1 VIYLQVRFRHKIR
14 KLVDGQSLTSA
25 RKHTLRL
32 LRTNRFPLSK
42 KRVIETIDPVAFEE
56 IRKRYAVAN
65 PGADWPKYLDL
76 DRWIGINIRRIRQ
89 VELDLARPKRIL
101 DLGCGAGY
109 FLYIA
114 QLLGHSGVGLDMDRL
129 SMFREVTRLLGVRRV
144 VERIEAFR
152 PLPDFGQKFDLI
164 TAFMICFNN
173 HKMPDLWK
181 VPEWEFFL
189 DDLAKHLTP
198 RGRVWLELNQ
208 EYDGTFY
215 TPELK
220 EFFQKRGAR
229 INEQKVIF
237 NSGFRARASASP
249 VAR

>member
-1 VIYLQVRFRHKIR
+1 MQFRHKIR
-14 KLVDGQSLTSA
+14 KLVDGRSLVSA

-32 LRTNRFPLSK
+32 LRTGRFPLNK
-42 KRVIETIDPVAFEE
+42 KRVIETIDPVGFGR
-56 IRKRYAVAN
+56 IRKRYAIAN

-76 DRWIGINIRRIRQ
+76 DRWIPINIRRIRQ
-89 VELDLARPKRIL
+89 IELDLSRPRRIL

-129 SMFREVTRLLGVRRV
+129 SMFREVTRLLGVRRIV
-144 VERIEAFR
+144 QRIEAFQ
-152 PLPDFGQKFDLI
+152 PLPDFEEKFDVI

-181 VPEWEFFL
+181 IPEWEFFL

-220 EFFQKRGAR
+220 EFFQSRGAR
-229 INEQKVIF
+229 INQQKVTF
-237 NSGFRARASASP
+237 SSGIRAPASTLS

>member
-1 VIYLQVRFRHKIR
+1 MARAWPARENIR
-14 KLVDGQSLTSA
+14 
-25 RKHTLRL
+25 LRL
-32 LRTNRFPLSK
+32 LRTNRFPLET
-42 KRVIETIDPVAFEE
+42 KRVIETIDPAGFEQ
-56 IRKRYAVAN
+56 IRQRYAVAD

-76 DRWIGINIRRIRQ
+76 ERWIGVNIRRIRQ
-89 VELDLARPKRIL
+89 LELDVARPKRIL

-129 SMFREVTRLLGVRRV
+129 PMFREITRLLGVRRV
-144 VERIEAFR
+144 FSKSRRFVRC
-152 PLPDFGQKFDLI
+152 PSFGQKFDVI
-164 TAFMICFNN
+164 TAFMVCFNN
-173 HKMPDLWK
+173 HKMPGLWG

-208 EYDGTFY
+208 EYDETFY

-220 EFFQKRGAR
+220 EFFQKRGAK
-229 INEQKVIF
+229 INEQKIIF
-237 NSGFRARASASP
+237 NSGLHAPASTSS
-249 VAR
+249 VVR

>member
-1 VIYLQVRFRHKIR
+1 VIHLQVRFRHKIQ
-14 KLVDGQSLTSA
+14 KLVDGRSLVSA

-32 LRTNRFPLSK
+32 LRTGRFPLST
-42 KRVIETIDPVAFEE
+42 KRVIETIDPVGFTR

-76 DRWIGINIRRIRQ
+76 ERWIGINIRRIRQ
-89 VELDLARPKRIL
+89 TELDLARPRRIL

-144 VERIEAFR
+144 VQRIDAFQ
-152 PLPDFGQKFDLI
+152 PLPDFGEKFDLI

-189 DDLAKHLTP
+189 NDLAKHLTP

-215 TPELK
+215 TPVLK
-220 EFFQKRGAR
+220 EFFQKRGAK
-229 INEQKVIF
+229 INEQKVVF
-237 NSGFRARASASP
+237 NSGIRAPASALS

>member
-1 VIYLQVRFRHKIR
+1 MIYLQVRFRHKIR
-14 KLVDGQSLTSA
+14 KLVDGQSLVSA

-32 LRTNRFPLSK
+32 LRTGRFPLNK
-42 KRVIETIDPVAFEE
+42 NRVIETIDPAAFEQ
-56 IRKRYAVAN
+56 IRRRYAVAN

-76 DRWIGINIRRIRQ
+76 DRWIGINVRRIRQ
-89 VELDLARPKRIL
+89 IELDLARPKCIL

-114 QLLGHSGVGLDMDRL
+114 QLLGHSGLGLDMDRL
-129 SMFREVTRLLGVRRV
+129 SMFREVTLLLGVRRV
-144 VERIEAFR
+144 VQQIEAFR
-152 PLPDFGQKFDLI
+152 PLPAFGQKFDLV

-173 HKMPDLWK
+173 HKMPDLWE

-220 EFFQKRGAR
+220 EFFQNRGAR

-237 NSGFRARASASP
+237 NSGIRALASASP

>member
-14 KLVDGQSLTSA
+14 KLVDGQSLVSA

-32 LRTNRFPLSK
+32 LRTNRFPLNK
-42 KRVIETIDPVAFEE
+42 KRVIETIDPVAFAQ
-56 IRKRYAVAN
+56 IRKRYAVEN

-89 VELDLARPKRIL
+89 IELDLARPKRIL

-114 QLLGHSGVGLDMDRL
+114 QLLGHSGLGLDMDRL
-129 SMFREVTRLLGVRRV
+129 SMFRDVTRLLGVRRV
-144 VERIEAFR
+144 VQRIEAFR

-181 VPEWEFFL
+181 VPQWEFFL
-189 DDLAKHLTP
+189 DDLAKHLTA

-220 EFFQKRGAR
+220 EFFRKRGAR

-237 NSGFRARASASP
+237 NSGVRARASNSP

>member
-1 VIYLQVRFRHKIR
+1 VQLRHKIR
-14 KLVDGQSLTSA
+14 KLVDGQSLSSA

-32 LRTNRFPLSK
+32 LRTNRFPLETQ
-42 KRVIETIDPVAFEE
+42 RVIETIDPAGFEQ
-56 IRKRYAVAN
+56 IRRRYAVAD

-76 DRWIGINIRRIRQ
+76 DRWIGVNIRRIRQ
-89 VELDLARPKRIL
+89 LELDLTGPKQIL

-129 SMFREVTRLLGVRRV
+129 PMFREVTRLLGVHRV
-144 VERIEAFR
+144 VQRIRPFY
-152 PLPDFGQKFDLI
+152 PLPNFGKKFDVI

-173 HKMPDLWK
+173 HKMPGLWG

-189 DDLAKHLTP
+189 NDLAKYLKP
-198 RGRVWLELNQ
+198 RGRIWLELNQ

-220 EFFQKRGAR
+220 EFFLKRGAS
-229 INEQKVIF
+229 IEEQKVIL
-237 NSGFRARASASP
+237 NSSQRARASTSRA
-249 VAR
+249 AR

>member
-1 VIYLQVRFRHKIR
+1 MIYLQVRFRHKIR
-14 KLVDGQSLTSA
+14 KLVDGQSLVSA

-32 LRTNRFPLSK
+32 LRTGRFPLNK
-42 KRVIETIDPVAFEE
+42 KRVIETIDPAAFEQ

-76 DRWIGINIRRIRQ
+76 DRWIGINVRRIRQ
-89 VELDLARPKRIL
+89 IELDLARPKRIL

-114 QLLGHSGVGLDMDRL
+114 QLMGHSGLGLDMDRL
-129 SMFREVTRLLGVRRV
+129 SMFREVTRLLGVRRIV
-144 VERIEAFR
+144 QRIEAFR

-181 VPEWEFFL
+181 APQWEFFL

-220 EFFQKRGAR
+220 EFFQKRGAQTK
-229 INEQKVIF
+229 EQKVIF
-237 NSGFRARASASP
+237 NSGLRVRASISP

>member
-1 VIYLQVRFRHKIR
+1 MRFQHKIR
-14 KLVDGQSLTSA
+14 KLVDGRSLVSA

-32 LRTNRFPLSK
+32 LRTGRFPLNK
-42 KRVIETIDPVAFEE
+42 KRVIETIDPVAFEQ
-56 IRKRYAVAN
+56 IRQRYAVAN

-109 FLYIA
+109 FLYVA
-114 QLLGHSGVGLDMDRL
+114 QLLGHSGLGLDMDRL
-129 SMFREVTRLLGVRRV
+129 SMFREVTRLLGVRRIV
-144 VERIEAFR
+144 QRIEAFR

-181 VPEWEFFL
+181 VAEWEFFL
-189 DDLAKHLTP
+189 EDLAKHLTP

-208 EYDGTFY
+208 EYDLSFY

-229 INEQKVIF
+229 VNEQRVIF
-237 NSGFRARASASP
+237 NSGLRARVSTSP

>member
-1 VIYLQVRFRHKIR
+1 VVYRSVRLRHKIK
-14 KLVDGQSLTSA
+14 KLVDGRSLASA

-32 LRTNRFPLSK
+32 LRARGVPLDA
-42 KRVIETIDPVAFEE
+42 KRIIETIDKARFEQ
-56 IRKRYAVAN
+56 IRHRYAVEN

-76 DRWIGINIRRIRQ
+76 ERWIAINLRRAREL
-89 VELDLARPKRIL
+89 ELDLAPPKRIL

-114 QLLGHSGVGLDMDRL
+114 RLLGHEGVGLDMDRVA
-129 SMFREVTRLLGVRRV
+129 MFRDVTSLLGVRRV
-144 VERIEAFR
+144 VQRVEAFR
-152 PLPDFGQKFDLI
+152 PLRDLPGKFDLI
-164 TAFMICFNN
+164 TAFMVCFNN
-173 HKMPDLWK
+173 HKQPNLWG

-189 DDLAKHLTP
+189 HDLSKHLAP
-198 RGRVWLELNQ
+198 GGRVWLELNQ

-220 EFFQKRGAR
+220 AFFQRRGAKL
-229 INEQKVIF
+229 NQQKVIF
-237 NSGFRARASASP
+237 PAGLQKPLSISP

>member
-1 VIYLQVRFRHKIR
+1 VIYLQVRFQHKIR
-14 KLVDGQSLTSA
+14 KLVDGRSLVSA

-32 LRTNRFPLSK
+32 LRSGRFQLNR
-42 KRVIETIDPVAFEE
+42 KRVIETIDPVRFAQ
-56 IRKRYAVAN
+56 IRKRYAIAN

-76 DRWIGINIRRIRQ
+76 DRWIGINMRRIRQ
-89 VELDLARPKRIL
+89 IELDLSRPKRIL

-114 QLLGHSGVGLDMDRL
+114 QLLGHSGLGLDMDRL
-129 SMFREVTRLLGVRRV
+129 SMFREITRLLGVQRV
-144 VERIEAFR
+144 VQRIETFQ

-181 VPEWEFFL
+181 VAEWEFFL
-189 DDLAKHLTP
+189 DDLTKHLTP

-220 EFFQKRGAR
+220 EFFQRRGAR
-229 INEQKVIF
+229 IDEQKVIF
-237 NSGFRARASASP
+237 NSGIRAPVSISP
-249 VAR
+249 AAR

>member
-1 VIYLQVRFRHKIR
+1 M
-14 KLVDGQSLTSA
+14 DGRSLASA

-32 LRTNRFPLSK
+32 LRTNRFQLDT
-42 KRVIETIDPVAFEE
+42 KRVIETIDPTGFEQ
-56 IRKRYAVAN
+56 IRQRYAVAN

-76 DRWIGINIRRIRQ
+76 DRWIEINIRRIREL
-89 VELDLARPKRIL
+89 ELDLSRPKRIL

-114 QLLGHSGVGLDMDRL
+114 QLLGHSGVGLDIDRL
-129 SMFREVTRLLGVRRV
+129 PMFREITRLLGVRRV
-144 VERIEAFR
+144 VQRIEAFR
-152 PLPDFGQKFDLI
+152 PLPDLGRKFDLI
-164 TAFMICFNN
+164 TAFMICFND
-173 HKMPDLWK
+173 HKMPGLWK

-189 DDLAKHLTP
+189 DDLAKHLTS

-215 TPELK
+215 TLELK
-220 EFFQKRGAR
+220 EFFQKRGAK
-229 INEQKVIF
+229 INEHKIIF
-237 NSGFRARASASP
+237 SSGLRAPASTSP

>member
-1 VIYLQVRFRHKIR
+1 MQLRHKIG
-14 KLVDGQSLTSA
+14 KLVDGKSLESA

-32 LRTNRFPLSK
+32 LRTNRFPLETR
-42 KRVIETIDPVAFEE
+42 RVIETIDPAGFEQ
-56 IRKRYAVAN
+56 IRRRYAVAD

-76 DRWIGINIRRIRQ
+76 DRWIGVNIRRIRQ
-89 VELDLARPKRIL
+89 LELDLARPKDIL

-129 SMFREVTRLLGVRRV
+129 PMFREITRMLGVRRV
-144 VERIEAFR
+144 VQRIQAFR
-152 PLPDFGQKFDLI
+152 PLPNFGQKFDLI

-173 HKMPDLWK
+173 HKMPGLWG

-189 DDLAKHLTP
+189 DDLAVHLKP
-198 RGRVWLELNQ
+198 RGRIWLELNQ

-220 EFFQKRGAR
+220 KFFQKRGATIDEHKIVLSSPR
-229 INEQKVIF
+229 
-237 NSGFRARASASP
+237 RARASTSTTG
-249 VAR
+249 R

>member
-1 VIYLQVRFRHKIR
+1 VRFRHKIR
-14 KLVDGQSLTSA
+14 KLVDGRSLASA

-32 LRTNRFPLSK
+32 LRANRFSLDT
-42 KRVIETIDPVAFEE
+42 KRVIETIDPVKFEQ
-56 IRKRYAVAN
+56 IRRRYVVAD

-76 DRWIGINIRRIRQ
+76 ERWIGVNIRRVRQ
-89 VELDLARPKRIL
+89 LELDLSRPKRIL

-114 QLLGHSGVGLDMDRL
+114 QLLGHSGLGLDMDRL
-129 SMFREVTRLLGVRRV
+129 PMFREITRLLDVRRV
-144 VERIEAFR
+144 VQRIQAFR
-152 PLPDFGQKFDLI
+152 PLPSFGQKFDLI
-164 TAFMICFNN
+164 TAFMVCFNN
-173 HKMPDLWK
+173 HKMPGLWG
-181 VPEWEFFL
+181 VPEWDFFF
-189 DDLAKHLTP
+189 DDLAKHLKP

-220 EFFQKRGAR
+220 EFFESRDA
-229 INEQKVIF
+229 KVDEHKIVF
-237 NSGFRARASASP
+237 NSGLRAPASTSP

>member
-1 VIYLQVRFRHKIR
+1 VRFRHKIR
-14 KLVDGQSLTSA
+14 KLVDGQSLASA

-32 LRTNRFPLSK
+32 LRTGRFKPSK
-42 KRVIETIDPVAFEE
+42 KRVIETIDPVAFERL
-56 IRKRYAVAN
+56 RKRYAVAN

-89 VELDLARPKRIL
+89 TELDLARPKRIL

-144 VERIEAFR
+144 VQRIDAFQ
-152 PLPDFGQKFDLI
+152 PLPDFGQRFDLV

-181 VPEWEFFL
+181 APEWGFFL
-189 DDLAKHLTP
+189 DDLTKHLTP

-229 INEQKVIF
+229 ISEQKVIF
-237 NSGFRARASASP
+237 NSGIRAPASTLS

>member
-1 VIYLQVRFRHKIR
+1 VIFLQVRLRHKIR
-14 KLVDGQSLTSA
+14 KLVDGQSLVSA

-32 LRTNRFPLSK
+32 LRTNRFSLNK
-42 KRVIETIDPVAFEE
+42 KRIIETIDPVAFEQ

-89 VELDLARPKRIL
+89 IELDLARPKRIL

-109 FLYIA
+109 FLYIT
-114 QLLGHSGVGLDMDRL
+114 QLLGHSGLGLDMDRL
-129 SMFREVTRLLGVRRV
+129 SMFREVTRLLKVRRMV
-144 VERIEAFR
+144 QRIEAFR
-152 PLPDFGQKFDLI
+152 PLPNFGQKFDLI

-173 HKMPDLWK
+173 HKMPNLWK

-208 EYDGTFY
+208 EYDGSFY
-215 TPELK
+215 TPEIK

-237 NSGFRARASASP
+237 NSGLRARASASP

>member
-1 VIYLQVRFRHKIR
+1 MR
-14 KLVDGQSLTSA
+14 KLVDGQTLASA
-25 RKHTLRL
+25 KKHTLRL
-32 LRTNRFPLSK
+32 LRTNRFSLDT
-42 KRVIETIDPVAFEE
+42 KRIIETIDPVGFED
-56 IRKRYAVAN
+56 IRQRYAVAN

-76 DRWIGINIRRIRQ
+76 NRWIEINIRRIGEL
-89 VELDLARPKRIL
+89 ELDLTRPKRIL

-114 QLLGHSGVGLDMDRL
+114 QLLGHSGVGLDIDL
-129 SMFREVTRLLGVRRV
+129 LPMFREITSLLGVQRV
-144 VERIEAFR
+144 VQRIEAFR
-152 PLPDFGQKFDLI
+152 PLPDLGKKFDLI

-173 HKMPDLWK
+173 HKMPGLWK

-189 DDLAKHLTP
+189 DDLAKHVTS
-198 RGRVWLELNQ
+198 RGRIWLELNQ

-220 EFFQKRGAR
+220 EFFQKRGAK
-229 INEQKVIF
+229 INDHKIIF
-237 NSGFRARASASP
+237 RSGLRAPAATSP

>member
-1 VIYLQVRFRHKIR
+1 M
-14 KLVDGQSLTSA
+14 DGRSLASA

-32 LRTNRFPLSK
+32 LRTNRFPLDTR
-42 KRVIETIDPVAFEE
+42 RVIETIDPEGFDH
-56 IRKRYAVAN
+56 IRQRYAVAN

-76 DRWIGINIRRIRQ
+76 DRWIEINIRRIREL
-89 VELDLARPKRIL
+89 ELDLSRPKRIL

-114 QLLGHSGVGLDMDRL
+114 QLLGHRGIGLDMDRVA
-129 SMFREVTRLLGVRRV
+129 MFRDITRLLGVRRV
-144 VERIEAFR
+144 VQRIDALR

-181 VPEWEFFL
+181 VPEWDFFL
-189 DDLAKHLTP
+189 DDLAKYLRP

-215 TPELK
+215 TSELK

-229 INEQKVIF
+229 INEHKIVF
-237 NSGFRARASASP
+237 NSGLRAPVSASP
-249 VAR
+249 AAR

>member
-1 VIYLQVRFRHKIR
+1 VIYRQVRFRHKIR
-14 KLVDGQSLTSA
+14 KLVDGQSLASA

-32 LRTNRFPLSK
+32 LRTNRFPLNT
-42 KRVIETIDPVAFEE
+42 KRVIETIDTARFEQ
-56 IRKRYAVAN
+56 IRQRYAVAN

-76 DRWIGINIRRIRQ
+76 ERWIEINIRRIREL
-89 VELDLARPKRIL
+89 ELDLSRPKRIL

-114 QLLGHSGVGLDMDRL
+114 QLLGHSGLGLDIDRV
-129 SMFREVTRLLGVRRV
+129 SMFREVTRLLSVHRV
-144 VERIEAFR
+144 VQRIEAFR
-152 PLPDFGQKFDLI
+152 PLPDLGQKFNLI
-164 TAFMICFNN
+164 TAFMICFND
-173 HKMPDLWK
+173 HKMPGLWQ

-215 TPELK
+215 TQELK

-229 INEQKVIF
+229 INEHKIIF
-237 NSGFRARASASP
+237 TSGPRAPVSTSP
-249 VAR
+249 AAR

>member
-1 VIYLQVRFRHKIR
+1 VQLRHKIR
-14 KLVDGQSLTSA
+14 KLVDGQSLASA

-32 LRTNRFPLSK
+32 LRPKGFQLETQ
-42 KRVIETIDPVAFEE
+42 RVIETIDPVEVE
-56 IRKRYAVAN
+56 QIRRRYAVAD

-76 DRWIGINIRRIRQ
+76 DRWIGVNIRRIRQ
-89 VELDLARPKRIL
+89 LELDLARPKQIL

-114 QLLGHSGVGLDMDRL
+114 QLLGHSGIGLDIDRL
-129 SMFREVTRLLGVRRV
+129 PMFREITRLLGVRRV
-144 VERIEAFR
+144 VQQIQAFR
-152 PLPDFGQKFDLI
+152 PLPNFGQKFDVI

-173 HKMPDLWK
+173 HKMPGLWG

-189 DDLAKHLTP
+189 DDLAKHLKQ

-215 TPELK
+215 TPQLK
-220 EFFQKRGAR
+220 EFFQKRGAK
-229 INEQKVIF
+229 IDEQKIIF
-237 NSGFRARASASP
+237 NSSLHAPASTSS